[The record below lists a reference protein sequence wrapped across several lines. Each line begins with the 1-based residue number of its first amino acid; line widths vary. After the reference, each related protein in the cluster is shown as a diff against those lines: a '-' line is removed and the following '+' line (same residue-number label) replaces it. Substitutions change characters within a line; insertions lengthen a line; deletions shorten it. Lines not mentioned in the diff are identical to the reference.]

1 MSNVSSHIV
10 KSHHASWPER
20 KKNPFEKNF
29 LWCVWWPSL
38 IWNSLRLRDD
48 TTSKMPPKYL
58 AWNGRVSV
66 SIFFQFPNYLSLSVS
81 SPFIIT
87 TERYNKN
94 VIYMIRMITD
104 SHSLLA
110 LACSSAG
117 SYTQR
122 IWSSIP
128 PARGHAIHRCYIALY
143 DTLTINLIEMG
154 NITRLFLLQTERWH
168 LFLFILIEE
177 ENKST

>member
-1 MSNVSSHIV
+1 MIMDRIV
-10 KSHHASWPER
+10 CWS
-20 KKNPFEKNF
+20 F
-29 LWCVWWPSL
+29 
-38 IWNSLRLRDD
+38 
-48 TTSKMPPKYL
+48 
-58 AWNGRVSV
+58 
-66 SIFFQFPNYLSLSVS
+66 
-81 SPFIIT
+81 
-87 TERYNKN
+87 
-94 VIYMIRMITD
+94 
-104 SHSLLA
+104 
-110 LACSSAG
+110 ACSSAG